1 MNKIVLAV
9 LVVVL
14 CAAVVSALGRKAFI
28 GGHRKAKTS
37 TSSTGG
43 YQSQPTQWKQGK
55 KTNKNP
61 NYGFLSNSYRN
72 GKQEQNTVQIPNSEP
87 IVPLQRNRGGTF
99 GENNFEMPEVEQ
111 EQQYVPPKRLSRK
124 GTFGSNTR
132 F

>member
-1 MNKIVLAV
+1 MNKIILTVLF
-9 LVVVL
+9 VVL

-28 GGHRKAKTS
+28 GGHRMAKTS
-37 TSSTGG
+37 TSSTQGG

-61 NYGFLSNSYRN
+61 NYGFLSNSNRN

-87 IVPLQRNRGGTF
+87 IAPLQRNRGGTF

-111 EQQYVPPKRLSRK
+111 EQYVPPKRLSRK